1 MIGLLRD
8 LQEAENEEES
18 RSKSEAVGSVV
29 KVEGEIPGMKS
40 VHFTLWEIHGV
51 KSERFTLCEIH
62 GVKSVH
68 FTFWEIPGMATIKV
82 SLNIFQLLKVL

>member
-40 VHFTLWEIHGV
+40 VHFTL
-51 KSERFTLCEIH
+51 
-62 GVKSVH
+62 
-68 FTFWEIPGMATIKV
+68 
-82 SLNIFQLLKVL
+82 